1 MEGYGILEEVKLFAQ
16 GKDWRTLA
24 TYSSYGKKLE
34 RFLEENKL
42 TLEKLK
48 PIDVKKFIYASGTNE
63 KGERVMNSMFSYK
76 KFLSA
81 LLRFI
86 GRNDLV
92 EYIRLNMR
100 EVKAEAKFA
109 VDLSLDEILRLID
122 VTDQL
127 KFKFAWSLMAFDGL
141 RSSEVLGLHYSDVDT
156 VKKNIRLFRREGTR
170 YYPKGM
176 KVGQQPNIIPLNDF
190 SLAIFRQLPFKRGER
205 IVPISYKNM
214 RKWFLRYVK
223 ITGVQ
228 KDYPVTPHKLRHFFG
243 HFWLRQRGDI
253 RNLQKVMRHSDI
265 KYTLLYTEPTETEI
279 KEEFEAV
286 MSFEN
291 LVDKRTR
298 QD

>member
-16 GKDWRTLA
+16 GKDWRTVA

-42 TLEKLK
+42 TLEELK
-48 PIDVKKFIYASGTNE
+48 PIDVKKFIYESGTNQ
-63 KGERVMNSMFSYK
+63 KGEPVMNSMFSYK
-76 KFLSA
+76 KFLAA
-81 LLRFI
+81 LARFI
-86 GRNDLV
+86 GRKDLA
-92 EYIRLNMR
+92 EYIRTNMR

-109 VDLSLDEILRLID
+109 VDLTLDEVLHLID

-127 KFKFAWSLMAFDGL
+127 RFKFAWSLMAFDGL

-156 VKKNIRLFRREGTR
+156 VKKTIRLFRREGTR

-176 KVGQQPNIIPLNDF
+176 KVGQPPKIIPLNDF
-190 SLAIFRQLPFKRGER
+190 SLALFKQLSFRRGER
-205 IVPISYKNM
+205 IVNISYKNM
-214 RKWFLRYVK
+214 RKWFNRYVAQAD
-223 ITGVQ
+223 IH
-228 KDYPVTPHKLRHFFG
+228 KDYPITAHKLRHFFG
-243 HFWLRQRGDI
+243 HFWLRRRGDI
-253 RNLQKVMRHSDI
+253 RNLQKVLRHSDI
-265 KYTLLYTEPTETEI
+265 KYTLLYTEPSEAEI

-291 LVDKRTR
+291 PVDKRTR